1 MKTHKAFYMDMF
13 GWGILLW
20 LFGYLLG
27 IIFFFIVPKSII
39 GWIITPIAVIV
50 TLWVLLKKIQ
60 SVSVLYYFMIAIFWT
75 VIAVVLDYFLL
86 VKIFKPEDG
95 YYKPDV
101 YLYYALTFI
110 LPLLVG
116 WWKKKTT
123 GYNRLKANKS

>member
-1 MKTHKAFYMDMF
+1 MKTNKAFYMDMF

-86 VKIFKPEDG
+86 LKIFKPEDG